1 MSTTDHTDQNR
12 QREML
17 RDRGICV
24 VIPTYNNGGTIGRVV
39 EETLAECDDVIVVN
53 DGSTDATASILS
65 AIEGITTVTLTKNS
79 GKGAA
84 LKAGF
89 RKALDMGFSYA
100 ITLDGDGQHYPHEI
114 CWFLEANREQ
124 PWSLIVGSRQSH
136 NGDSPHCE
144 NRLEGQPEG
153 SRFANQFSNFWFWVQ
168 TGRKLSDTQTGY
180 RLYPLKRLHGLSL
193 LTSRYEAELELL
205 VFASWHG
212 VELVEIPIDVY
223 YPPKEERVSHFRP
236 GKDFARISVLNTVL
250 CFLAVVYGLPL
261 RLWRWVMKYVKT
273 VYALLFF
280 LFFMFVVI
288 KPAVWVILKLKK
300 LRKFLA
306 TPSGKAERKKLKDNT
321 ENRWL
326 HNLIYRASR
335 FVMLTHGI
343 PGVKFSYGVRIQES
357 GDRSQETGVNSLFDR
372 PRVVICNHQSHLDL
386 FCQLIFTPNIIFLTN
401 DWVWNNPSY
410 GLLIRHAEYYPVREG
425 LEELLP
431 KLRSLVERGY
441 SIAVYPEGTRS
452 KDCRIGRFHQGAFW
466 LAEQLGVDILP
477 MCLYGPGKI
486 LKKKTYTLQKGP
498 VRIEVDEPVSLE
510 ELRAMGD
517 HMAQAKEMRHRY
529 IQRYEALANRLE
541 R

>member
-1 MSTTDHTDQNR
+1 M
-12 QREML
+12 
-17 RDRGICV
+17 
-24 VIPTYNNGGTIGRVV
+24 
-39 EETLAECDDVIVVN
+39 
-53 DGSTDATASILS
+53 
-65 AIEGITTVTLTKNS
+65 
-79 GKGAA
+79 
-84 LKAGF
+84 
-89 RKALDMGFSYA
+89 
-100 ITLDGDGQHYPHEI
+100 
-114 CWFLEANREQ
+114 
-124 PWSLIVGSRQSH
+124 
-136 NGDSPHCE
+136 
-144 NRLEGQPEG
+144 
-153 SRFANQFSNFWFWVQ
+153 Q

-261 RLWRWVMKYVKT
+261 RLWRWVMKYVRT

-288 KPAVWVILKLKK
+288 KPAVWVILKVKSWK
-300 LRKFLA
+300 GEKV
-306 TPSGKAERKKLKDNT
+306 E

-326 HNLIYRASR
+326 HNLIYKASR